1 MKNKILKKE
10 LDYAPVRFR
19 NELNSSFSE
28 RLSLAPKS
36 LRKPP
41 KSNLSWELFLSRI
54 EKELLEVCKSRLLE
68 LQFRLFVRL
77 LTIEALLQKKAD
89 KGLCVVVWD
98 REDYIAETVLETSS
112 VRWINEIT
120 CNKSEQLTH

>member
-28 RLSLAPKS
+28 RPSLAPKS

-41 KSNLSWELFLSRI
+41 KGNLSWELFLSRI
-54 EKELLEVCKSRLLE
+54 EKELLEVCKSSL
-68 LQFRLFVRL
+68 
-77 LTIEALLQKKAD
+77 
-89 KGLCVVVWD
+89 G
-98 REDYIAETVLETSS
+98 YSS
-112 VRWINEIT
+112 FNLGYSFA
-120 CNKSEQLTH
+120 C